1 MVNRVEVDNKL
12 DEMGDENRESGSSQ
26 GAPSGDAVP
35 GMGCSDQVGIRN
47 TNILQVNFIYKFP
60 GCQVGWL
67 AGWELIQIP
76 TTAPKISQV

>member
-35 GMGCSDQVGIRN
+35 GMGCSD
-47 TNILQVNFIYKFP
+47 
-60 GCQVGWL
+60 
-67 AGWELIQIP
+67 
-76 TTAPKISQV
+76 